1 MHLQYFAAVY
11 DDYLRELFFTMS
23 SKSARPY
30 HVPRWVR
37 PLHTY
42 SSMLMLVI
50 MLFFTVTGL
59 TLNNRQWLPAAS
71 PLVHQRLV
79 LPAQWVETGLWQQD
93 PLLAGAQLLH
103 WLRQQDVLAGGE
115 AVMEWNADEQLLTL
129 DIKRPGGYS
138 LVEIEPALAE
148 VRIETQPA
156 GWLAQLNDLHM
167 GRYSGELWRWFID
180 LSALVMLLFTLSGFW
195 LVLSQRKRRI
205 GLFGLSLA
213 GTTLMGMF
221 YLIILYY

>member
-1 MHLQYFAAVY
+1 
-11 DDYLRELFFTMS
+11 MS

-79 LPAQWVETGLWQQD
+79 LPAQW
-93 PLLAGAQLLH
+93 
-103 WLRQQDVLAGGE
+103 
-115 AVMEWNADEQLLTL
+115 
-129 DIKRPGGYS
+129 
-138 LVEIEPALAE
+138 
-148 VRIETQPA
+148 
-156 GWLAQLNDLHM
+156 
-167 GRYSGELWRWFID
+167 
-180 LSALVMLLFTLSGFW
+180 
-195 LVLSQRKRRI
+195 
-205 GLFGLSLA
+205 
-213 GTTLMGMF
+213 
-221 YLIILYY
+221 